1 MITSNAVKNGAFCH
15 KTAGKTAGKTS
26 CSGPAGELR
35 FEYAPRQFGK
45 QIAELTPSAAAFL
58 RKRNGVKS

>member
-1 MITSNAVKNGAFCH
+1 MITSNAVIKGAFCH

-35 FEYAPRQFGK
+35 FEYVPWQTGK
-45 QIAELTPSAAAFL
+45 QISELTSSAAAFL